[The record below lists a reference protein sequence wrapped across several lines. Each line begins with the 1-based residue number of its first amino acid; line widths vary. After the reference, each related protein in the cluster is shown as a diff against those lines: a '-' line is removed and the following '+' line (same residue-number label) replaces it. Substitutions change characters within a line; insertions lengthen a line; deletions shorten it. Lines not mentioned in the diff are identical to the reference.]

1 MSIIDRLKNN
11 EFSGEELLKCLDSPN
26 PIVLYETITCIVK
39 NHITDKIIIEKLF
52 QLSELLNDQYKM
64 LGYYKLGH
72 VAMGAL
78 LKLGFDEK
86 VIFKDDLDSFEKET
100 AIKFFQSAW

>member
-1 MSIIDRLKNN
+1 MNIIDKLKNN
-11 EFSGEELLKCLDSPN
+11 EIRGDELLKCLDNAN
-26 PIVLYETITCIVK
+26 PIVLYEAITCIVI
-39 NHITDKIIIEKLF
+39 NHITDKIITDKLF
-52 QLSELLNDQYKM
+52 QLSDLLSDKYKM

-86 VIFKDDLDSFEKET
+86 IVFKDGLNSFEKET
-100 AIKFFQSAW
+100 ALKFYHSAW

>member
-1 MSIIDRLKNN
+1 
-11 EFSGEELLKCLDSPN
+11 
-26 PIVLYETITCIVK
+26 
-39 NHITDKIIIEKLF
+39 
-52 QLSELLNDQYKM
+52 M

-86 VIFKDDLDSFEKET
+86 VVFNGDLDSFEKET
-100 AIKFFQSAW
+100 AIKFYRSAW